1 MHETLREAK
10 RVEAEQRR
18 EALRA
23 ELHRYG
29 ALEDEPDLESHARAI
44 EAVTHDANLEAL
56 FRSAGGLKLELRELV
71 AELRHPDLIYETP
84 IADNW

>member
-29 ALEDEPDLESHARAI
+29 ALEDEPDLESHARGTPEYRA
-44 EAVTHDANLEAL
+44 AH
-56 FRSAGGLKLELRELV
+56 KL
-71 AELRHPDLIYETP
+71 
-84 IADNW
+84 